1 MILSSVYTGHG
12 HASIAQSIAEQLDQ
26 FDDVRYEVV
35 DGFTLIGKAGIQ
47 ISKIYGPITRNA
59 RDLWKMTY
67 ALSDHY
73 PRALTEA
80 VTAAIHD
87 RFLQK
92 LSQFMPDL
100 ILTVHSLFNGSVID
114 LLSFYGLDIPVY
126 VLQADII
133 NIHGS
138 WCDPRA
144 ALTLCPTHE
153 AYDSSIQRGMPEQKL
168 KLCGFPTRAQ
178 FTEAARA
185 AKPGGEYDGTRAL
198 NCLMMSGG
206 EGSGNMLRYAR
217 CLLKHVD
224 MRLTII
230 CGRNERLKAT
240 LEQELSEYRDRLTV
254 HGFLTNVHEPMLKSD
269 LVIARGSPNT
279 LMEAVVLNVP
289 LLITGALPGQEA
301 ENPAVMV
308 AHGLGVVCEHPES
321 APAIVN
327 TLMRDGGK
335 RLQEI
340 RAAQRAYRNLD
351 NAKDIAELLRAE
363 AMPCDRAT
371 PRKRMMLLRRA
382 GGRASKPAAQL
393 GRARGLEE

>member
-12 HASIAQSIAEQLDQ
+12 HASIAQSITEQLDR

-35 DGFTLIGKAGIQ
+35 DGFSLIGKAGIQ
-47 ISKIYGPITRNA
+47 ISKMYGPMTRSA

-67 ALSDHY
+67 ALSEQY
-73 PRALTEA
+73 TRALSEA
-80 VTAAIHD
+80 IATAIHD
-87 RFLQK
+87 RFLRK
-92 LSQFMPDL
+92 LNQFMPDL
-100 ILTVHSLFNGSVID
+100 ILTVHPLFNGSVID

-133 NIHGS
+133 NIHGA

-153 AYDSSIQRGMPEQKL
+153 AYDSSLQRGMPEWKL
-168 KLCGFPTRAQ
+168 RLCGFPTRAQ
-178 FTEAARA
+178 FTEAARLE
-185 AKPGGEYDGTRAL
+185 KPIGEYDGTRAL

-206 EGSGNMLRYAR
+206 EGSGDMLRYAR

-224 MRLTII
+224 MHLTII

-240 LEQELSEYRDRLTV
+240 LEDALSEFGDRLTV
-254 HGFLTNVHEPMLKSD
+254 HGFLTNVHEPMLRSD

-308 AHGLGVVCEHPES
+308 AHGLGVVCEHPAS

-327 TLMRDGGK
+327 TLMRNGGK

-363 AMPCDRAT
+363 AVPIDRAT
-371 PRKRMMLLRRA
+371 PRKRMLLLRA
-382 GGRASKPAAQL
+382 GGRAAKPD
-393 GRARGLEE
+393 ARLVMTRDVGE